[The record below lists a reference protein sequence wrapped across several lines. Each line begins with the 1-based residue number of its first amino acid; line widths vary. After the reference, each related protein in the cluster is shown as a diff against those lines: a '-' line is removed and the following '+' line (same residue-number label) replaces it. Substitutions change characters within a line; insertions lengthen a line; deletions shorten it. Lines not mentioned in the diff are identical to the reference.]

1 MRALGTA
8 RFAASLLTILY
19 SFCLSHG
26 FPLSAQTVAGSGATG
41 VLVVAELDT
50 TQPHTTVETV
60 FTLTETSSNYDAFAL
75 LRDRF
80 GRWYVGKRYDATT
93 RVSGYTR
100 QLWDPVSPCVP
111 ISKCLKDT
119 IYVSIQSNG
128 QIQFDEF
135 AVFSG
140 ADGAQTST
148 IGRVAYSMEDGPRPG
163 TTKSQGAMI
172 LPCH

>member
-1 MRALGTA
+1 
-8 RFAASLLTILY
+8 
-19 SFCLSHG
+19 
-26 FPLSAQTVAGSGATG
+26 VAGSGATG